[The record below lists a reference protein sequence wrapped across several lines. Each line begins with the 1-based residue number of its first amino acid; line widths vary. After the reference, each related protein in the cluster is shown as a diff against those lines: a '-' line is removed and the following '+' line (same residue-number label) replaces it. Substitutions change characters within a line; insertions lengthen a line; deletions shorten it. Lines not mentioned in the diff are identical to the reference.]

1 VLLFVDFCKGFL
13 RKSVDQAGYREV
25 NLLIPAYWFHSK
37 EHGDKLHTTALSLL
51 CSSLSVAN
59 FFRTYFRK
67 RIFNEGAN
75 QPSVNVYALHDSD
88 SSESYDASGESSMFI
103 ININYDAENDDDPM
117 DSDVVISNEHVER
130 GTRVDET
137 QEEEVPARNVG
148 ETQEEGGWNDQ
159 EVEVHWAELRSEDK
173 VYEIFKCVL
182 KPQTSTYVYIVH
194 MCRIPLFM
202 YIAHAICFV
211 EFVPMCVFQS
221 LISTAITLS
230 VTNVSKKH
238 AFPYI
243 CKFM

>member
-1 VLLFVDFCKGFL
+1 MQQKPRVLLISQDGTIYDEEIPGELVCSFGGTKAAGAKNNKPTEAAEDQYNANVAILTPSEQKELSALDYL
-13 RKSVDQAGYREV
+13 RALQNPKS
-25 NLLIPAYWFHSK
+25 
-37 EHGDKLHTTALSLL
+37 
-51 CSSLSVAN
+51 
-59 FFRTYFRK
+59 
-67 RIFNEGAN
+67 
-75 QPSVNVYALHDSD
+75 
-88 SSESYDASGESSMFI
+88 
-103 ININYDAENDDDPM
+103 
-117 DSDVVISNEHVER
+117 
-130 GTRVDET
+130 
-137 QEEEVPARNVG
+137 

-159 EVEVHWAELRSEDK
+159 EVEVQRAELQSEDK

-194 MCRIPLFM
+194 MCQIPLFM
-202 YIAHAICFV
+202 YITHAICFV